1 MSTVPT
7 SSALRQAD
15 LSPLAR
21 PITLGVIVGNRVSS
35 RTTSQRRA
43 VKPFCRLWRRQASRQ
58 SFPTSAA
65 PTTARSSR

>member
-21 PITLGVIVGNRVSS
+21 PITLGVIVGNRGFFPHQLAAKG
-35 RTTSQRRA
+35 RETI
-43 VKPFCRLWRRQASRQ
+43 LQALE
-58 SFPTSAA
+58 
-65 PTTARSSR
+65 